1 MNARRPNNTRWYGA
15 LMGAA
20 LIAPLLASSS
30 ALADDGECKIITKAG
45 EGCETTATLST
56 VCEPG
61 PDGRVVLLCGDGG
74 TLTADRMEIV
84 CAGKGAAVAI
94 ADQHTVDVRIDDDD
108 ITVKVD
114 GKEVPADRIKK
125 QGGRIIILDED
136 GGEIESIRIGA
147 GGDEDRL
154 WNYWVQRDV
163 PEDAKLITV
172 DEPKV
177 MIGIHLDEP
186 GDALRCHLN
195 LEPGTTTLIKAL
207 HKGLPAHQAGLDE
220 FDIITKIDGKAPAD
234 PAALRAALA
243 EKEPGDVVKL
253 SVIHRGKPMRIK
265 VSLAPYDAEAMAG
278 AELIGNA
285 PTAQVAPEL
294 FFLGEGALAPQWK
307 QFSRDLP
314 QLRDFFVDEDNR
326 IFEFRPRMKMKLQ
339 EDADKPVG
347 EPDDLD
353 QRLQRLDK
361 RLAELDKI
369 LNDLLKRAAAGTD
382 D

>member
-1 MNARRPNNTRWYGA
+1 MNARRLNITRWYAA

-20 LIAPLLASSS
+20 LVAPLLASSI
-30 ALADDGECKIITKAG
+30 ALAADGECRVITKAG
-45 EGCETTATLST
+45 EGCATTTTLST
-56 VCEPG
+56 VCEAG
-61 PDGRVVLLCGDGG
+61 PEGRVVLRCGEGG
-74 TLTADRMEIV
+74 TLTADRMEIAGV
-84 CAGKGAAVAI
+84 GKGAAVTI
-94 ADQHTVDVRIDDDD
+94 ADQHTIEVRIDDDD

-147 GGDEDRL
+147 GGDEDL
-154 WNYWVQRDV
+154 FWNYWVQRDV
-163 PEDAKLITV
+163 PEDAKLVTV

-186 GDALRCHLN
+186 DDALRCHLK

-207 HKGLPAHQAGLDE
+207 HKGLPAEQAGLGE
-220 FDIITKIDGKAPAD
+220 FDVITKIDGKAPAD
-234 PAALRAALA
+234 PASLRAALA
-243 EKEPGDVVKL
+243 EKEPGDVIRL
-253 SVIHRGKPMRIK
+253 RVIHEGTPTVVR
-265 VSLAPYDAEAMAG
+265 VTLAPYDAQAMAE
-278 AELIGNA
+278 AELIGQA
-285 PTAQVAPEL
+285 PAAQVAPEL
-294 FFLGEGALAPQWK
+294 FFLDEGALAPQWK
-307 QFSRDLP
+307 QFTTELP
-314 QLRDFFVDEDNR
+314 KLRDFFVDENNR
-326 IFEFRPRMKMKLQ
+326 IFEFRPGMKMKIQ
-339 EDADKPVG
+339 EDADKPLG